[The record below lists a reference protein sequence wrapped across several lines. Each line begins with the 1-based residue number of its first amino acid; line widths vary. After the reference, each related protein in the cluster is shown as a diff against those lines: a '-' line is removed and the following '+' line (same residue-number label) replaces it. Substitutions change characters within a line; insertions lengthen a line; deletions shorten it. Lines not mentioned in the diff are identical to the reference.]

1 MFVEKR
7 EQQSEFFLKQKVI
20 YYIIFVTYVLEGGNS
35 RNFWG
40 LAQIFFIDVSLGK
53 N

>member
-20 YYIIFVTYVLEGGNS
+20 YYIIFVTYVLEGGKL
-35 RNFWG
+35 RIFWG
-40 LAQIFFIDVSLGK
+40 LAQIFL
-53 N
+53 